1 MLAPICIFII
11 LLFVYVHIRY
21 HIRPGTEPIIYEL
34 MDPSRAL
41 LHDTIH
47 HKQPVKFSTS
57 LGDEIGLEWGQ
68 IVRTHSTYHVNVSGD
83 GGATVVEMPVVGL
96 REGGEGMDGEDGED
110 GADGTGGT
118 DTTTIHTT
126 PTNHHH
132 LLYGNERFIDETSLA
147 EKFTNVSHMLRPHMM
162 TRATYDL
169 IGSVDDVGTDQPTR
183 TPHAHTHTVPTASSA
198 HITYLICTA
207 GSVNVRLCSGKYTS
221 RICRNASLAEKISH
235 LSFWDNSGNIVNEE
249 LLAQIDTQD
258 TVVGPGYAIA
268 IPAHW
273 WYSLEL
279 SPDTSV
285 AMLRYR
291 SAMNELA
298 SLPETVRAMVG

>member
-34 MDPSRAL
+34 TDPSRAL

-96 REGGEGMDGEDGED
+96 REGVDGEGVGVGGDGD
-110 GADGTGGT
+110 
-118 DTTTIHTT
+118 DTTT

-132 LLYGNERFIDETSLA
+132 LLYGNERFIAETSLV
-147 EKFTNVSHMLRPHMM
+147 EKFTNVSHLLRPHMM

-169 IGSVDDVGTDQPTR
+169 IGSVGSGDTDQPTR

>member
-1 MLAPICIFII
+1 MLAPICIFLV

-34 MDPSRAL
+34 TDPSRAL

-47 HKQPVKFSTS
+47 HKQPVKFSTTI
-57 LGDEIGLEWGQ
+57 GTDIGLEWGQ
-68 IVRTHSTYHVNVSGD
+68 IVHTHSTYHVNVSGD
-83 GGATVVEMPVVGL
+83 GGATVMEMPVVGL
-96 REGGEGMDGEDGED
+96 REGGEGVGRD
-110 GADGTGGT
+110 GAD
-118 DTTTIHTT
+118 TTIHTT

-132 LLYGNERFIDETSLA
+132 LLYGNERFITETLLV
-147 EKFTNVSHMLRPHMM
+147 EKFTNVSHILRPHMM

-169 IGSVDDVGTDQPTR
+169 IGSVGSGDTDQPTH
-183 TPHAHTHTVPTASSA
+183 PAPTHTVPIASSA

-221 RICRNASLAEKISH
+221 RICRDASLAEKTSH

-273 WYSLEL
+273 WYALEL
-279 SPDTSV
+279 FPDTTV

-298 SLPETVRAMVG
+298 SLPETVRVMVG